1 MTGSME
7 KRKSVLVNN
16 YLLITAVCF
25 VILLL
30 SLVAGADRYVQRI
43 ILLIVLWV
51 AMCTGFNLISGYGG
65 QVVFGYMM
73 FVGTGAYTT
82 VILFK
87 FLGVTPWLGMWVGS
101 AIAVILA
108 FFIGLPTLR
117 LRGHFFAVATVAF
130 PLMTFP
136 ILNHLGL
143 EEVGIPFVGH
153 GAGSL
158 QFGDLRYY
166 VLIAIILLGLV
177 LALTYK
183 IEKSRLGFALRAI
196 RQNETAAEGMG
207 IDTFRSKIVTFM
219 LASAIAAIG
228 GTIYAFSLLYVLT
241 THAVFGMFIIVKVLS
256 ITIVGGMGTLW
267 GPLIA
272 GAILVPIGEFL
283 TAQFGALLPG
293 LQDVVYGAALVATI
307 IYMPEGIWGKISKT
321 YHGRRRREKLAQE
334 KLPPVSMGAEE
345 AAEGQ
350 TEITLKDL
358 HLSVDKPINDAPMLT
373 IENVSK
379 SFGGVNALN
388 DLNIVVPAGKLLGI
402 IGPNGAG
409 KTTLFN
415 VINSYLK
422 PDKGRL
428 LFEGKD
434 VATLKPN
441 ALCRLG
447 IGRTFQVAQIF
458 HNMTVIENIMVGAFA
473 NTRNANEAREIA
485 EKIAQKMGIA
495 DRANDMA
502 VGLSLWE
509 TKMVEISRALA
520 TKPKLLLLDEPMSGL
535 NPEETRRIGK
545 IIRSLADSGI
555 TVIVI
560 EHVVQSLVKIADQM
574 VGLDEGHKI
583 TEGKPEEVIS
593 NSHMIEAYLGAK
605 WRERYVKS

>member
-1 MTGSME
+1 MKAATGN
-7 KRKSVLVNN
+7 RKFVWASN
-16 YLLITAVCF
+16 YLAIIIVC
-25 VILLL
+25 VLILLL
-30 SLVAGADRYVQRI
+30 SVLVGSDRYIQRI

-51 AMCTGFNLISGYGG
+51 FMCTGFNLISGYGG

-82 VILFK
+82 VLLFK
-87 FLGVTPWLGMWVGS
+87 FLGVTPWLGMWVGA
-101 AIAVILA
+101 AIAVVIA

-117 LRGHFFAVATVAF
+117 LRGHFFAVATIAF

-153 GAGSL
+153 GAASL
-158 QFGDLRYY
+158 QFSDLRYY
-166 VLIAIILLGLV
+166 VVIAIILLGLS
-177 LALTYK
+177 LSLTRK
-183 IEKSRLGFALRAI
+183 IERSRLGFALRAI

-207 IDTFRSKIVTFM
+207 VDTFRTKMITF
-219 LASAIAAIG
+219 LLSSGIAAIG

-241 THAVFGMFIIVKVLS
+241 THAVFGLFIIVKVLS

-267 GPLIA
+267 GPVIA
-272 GAILVPIGEFL
+272 AAILVPIGEFL
-283 TAQFGALLPG
+283 TAQFGARFPG

-307 IYMPEGIWGKISKT
+307 IYIPEGIWGKISKS
-321 YHGRRRREKLAQE
+321 YYKRRRKEMATQAMTGTDESPAISDEFVFNDLQ
-334 KLPPVSMGAEE
+334 LSSNGIVSNEP
-345 AAEGQ
+345 
-350 TEITLKDL
+350 ILK
-358 HLSVDKPINDAPMLT
+358 

-388 DLNIVVPAGKLLGI
+388 DLNIVVSAGKLLGI

-415 VINSYLK
+415 VINGYLK

-428 LFEGKD
+428 LFEGQD
-434 VATLKPN
+434 VALLKPN
-441 ALCRLG
+441 ALCKRG

-458 HNMTVIENIMVGAFA
+458 HNMTVIENIMIGAFA
-473 NTRNANEAREIA
+473 NTRNANEARAIA
-485 EKIAQKMGIA
+485 EKIAQKMGIVN
-495 DRANDMA
+495 RANDMA
-502 VGLSLWE
+502 VGLNLWE

-520 TKPKLLLLDEPMSGL
+520 THPKLLLLDEPMSGL
-535 NPEETRRIGK
+535 NPEETVRIGK
-545 IIRSLADSGI
+545 IIRGMADSGI

-560 EHVVQSLVKIADQM
+560 EHVVQSLVKIADLM
-574 VGLDEGHKI
+574 LGLDEGHKI